1 MLRARAT
8 RWFEVITTR
17 DDFAAVLQTL
27 AQSGAVELEAK
38 PMAGTHPALPQL
50 ARFFDAFA
58 ALEKSYRLY
67 WPQAAA
73 STSAQFEDPAAFLD
87 AALARLEEWRA
98 QADPVIA
105 GLQALETEQS
115 ELMLLEQLL
124 QATGNR
130 VPYSELAADAPGYLR
145 RAVFFLPGAEAFDPA
160 TEGALLT
167 AVPAAQG
174 LFVVAIA
181 EPPVMADLRAELSAE
196 KAQEIALPAALRQPD
211 GDYPERLQRAQM
223 HCVDEMAARRAELA
237 ALADRCGLPDILARV
252 AVLRWLHENRD
263 DIQATERT
271 IRITGWTNSAT
282 GAELR
287 GALDQF
293 GANYVL
299 TVAQAADRPDA
310 PMVLSNPGWL
320 KPFEFF
326 PRMLGV
332 PARGEAD
339 PSAVTAIVAPLM
351 FGFMFGDLGQGAVL
365 LAAGLMLRK
374 RFPLL
379 GMLVPGGIAAMVF
392 GVLFGSVFSLEHV
405 IPPLWL
411 HPMEEPVTVL
421 VAALVMGVAFLLLG
435 IGLDFLQSL
444 WCGTPGRWLWENAG
458 VVVTYLSLL
467 LTIWVPGALW
477 GLPLGLSLTLLGAR
491 GEDGRRSLAALAGAL
506 GEYVEVLMRLLVSS
520 VSFSR
525 VGAFALAH
533 AGLST
538 AIVGIA
544 ESTGPVGFP
553 VVLLLGNVLIIAL
566 EGLVTGIQTTRL
578 VLFEFFT
585 RFFHAGGREFDP
597 LDLPDFHSELNKG
610 HSS

>member
-1 MLRARAT
+1 MLRAQAT

-38 PMAGTHPALPQL
+38 PMAGAQLALPQL

-58 ALEKSYRLY
+58 QLEKSYGIY
-67 WPQAAA
+67 WPAATVGA
-73 STSAQFEDPAAFLD
+73 STQFDDPAAFLD
-87 AALARLEEWRA
+87 AALERMDQWREL
-98 QADPVIA
+98 ADPVIA
-105 GLQALETEQS
+105 SLQNLETEQS
-115 ELMLLEQLL
+115 EILLLEQLL
-124 QATGNR
+124 GATGNR
-130 VPYSELAADAPGYLR
+130 IPYSDLASDAPGYLR
-145 RAVFFLPGAEAFDPA
+145 RAVFFLPQAEAFEPV

-167 AVPAAQG
+167 EIPVERG
-174 LFVVAIA
+174 LFVVVIA
-181 EPPVMADLRAELSAE
+181 EAAVMADMKAELSAE
-196 KAQEIALPAALRQPD
+196 KAQEIRLPAALRQPD
-211 GDYPERLQRAQM
+211 GDYPQRLQRAQM
-223 HCVDEMAARRAELA
+223 RNIDETAARRAELA
-237 ALADRCGLPDILARV
+237 ALSDKCSLPDILARMT
-252 AVLRWLHENRD
+252 VLRWMHENRD
-263 DIQATERT
+263 DIQATERA
-271 IRITGWTNSAT
+271 IRITGWTKSAT
-282 GAELR
+282 GTELR
-287 GALDQF
+287 RALNEI
-293 GANYVL
+293 GANCVL

-365 LAAGLMLRK
+365 LVAGLALRK

-379 GMLVPGGIAAMVF
+379 GILVPGGIAAMAF
-392 GVLFGSVFSLEHV
+392 GLLFGSVFSMEHV

-411 HPMEEPVTVL
+411 HPMEEPITVL

-435 IGLDFLQSL
+435 IGLDFTQAV
-444 WCGTPGRWLWENAG
+444 WRGEPGAWLRDNAG
-458 VVVTYLSLL
+458 VVATYLSLL
-467 LTIWVPGALW
+467 LTVWFPWALW
-477 GLPLGLSLTLLGAR
+477 GLPMGVALTLAGAR
-491 GEDGRRSLAALAGAL
+491 DGEGRHSFAALAAAL

-544 ESTGPVGFP
+544 ESTGTIGFP

-597 LDLPDFHSELNKG
+597 LKMPDFNSELNKG